1 MTTPHP
7 PPLPASGERAGI
19 TTLALGGILLLA
31 ALLLFPSLGVAPL
44 ERAEIYFLDAARGM
58 VERGDWLVPYYR
70 GQPFWD
76 KPALTYWLMALSFEA
91 FGCTAEAARLVPAL
105 ATLLTLLAAF
115 WLGLQ
120 SVGRRAALAGTL
132 VLATTLAFVGFG
144 RVAMS
149 DSLLALFGTLAVA
162 LGLASYAG
170 RGRWAVPLLGLVLG
184 LGFLTKGPVAVLLPG
199 LGLLALAAARW
210 RFAGLRPPLRPGPLA
225 LAAAL
230 FAVAGLG
237 WFAAV
242 YARLGSGPLEWFFL
256 RENLQRF
263 AGSTYDAGRPPW
275 YYLVTYLA
283 QGAPW
288 SLFLPLALVRLLG
301 PQGARGAE
309 ERGARLL
316 LVWVGLMLVPLS
328 LSRGKID
335 YYLLPLYPALALVIG
350 QTLVGRPW
358 GRLERHWARAVLLL
372 VALGAGLALR
382 LPAAIP
388 AGWLPPDGQL
398 RAVTVA
404 AGLLALLLAGA
415 SLRPRPA
422 ATLGLLSVAL
432 AALFLVLTTVFLPA
446 FRASQPN
453 AQIVED
459 VLREKAYQPDLRL
472 TLCEDPV
479 RVQRDVLFE
488 ARIAVDEHCDLY
500 APIASRLPFLLL
512 LDHDERVLGRTTG
525 LRHVRTYTYLPATAF
540 GLRGLVEGLEPRRAE
555 LYANFRTDDPVAQL
569 KARKEYRRYLRD
581 LEAREELERLRASG
595 ELQRRRARRL
605 ARRKGLA
612 PPSPAP

>member
-1 MTTPHP
+1 M
-7 PPLPASGERAGI
+7 
-19 TTLALGGILLLA
+19 
-31 ALLLFPSLGVAPL
+31 APL

-91 FGCTAEAARLVPAL
+91 FGFTAEAARLVPAL
-105 ATLLTLLAAF
+105 ATLLALLAAF
-115 WLGLQ
+115 WLGRET
-120 SVGRRAALAGTL
+120 VGRRAALAGTL
-132 VLATTLAFVGFG
+132 VLATTLPFVGFG

-149 DSLLALFGTLAVA
+149 DSLLALFGTLAMA

-184 LGFLTKGPVAVLLPG
+184 LGFLTKGPVALLLPG
-199 LGLLALAAARW
+199 LGLLALAATRW
-210 RFAGLRPPLRPGPLA
+210 RGEGLWPPLRPGRLA

-237 WFAAV
+237 WFAVV

-263 AGSTYDAGRPPW
+263 AASTYDAGRPPW

-288 SLFLPLALVRLLG
+288 ALFLPLALLRLL
-301 PQGARGAE
+301 ARAKVERSGE

-316 LVWVGLMLVPLS
+316 LLWVGLMLVPLS

-335 YYLLPLYPALALVIG
+335 YYLLPLYPPLALV
-350 QTLVGRPW
+350 VGHALAARPW
-358 GRLERHWARAVLLL
+358 GPLERWWARAVLLL

-382 LPAAIP
+382 LPSAIP
-388 AGWLPPDGQL
+388 SAWLPPADEL
-398 RAVTVA
+398 RWVGAG

-422 ATLGLLSVAL
+422 ATLGLLAAGL
-432 AALFLVLTTVFLPA
+432 AALFLALTTVFLPA
-446 FRASQPN
+446 FRAGQPN
-453 AQIVED
+453 AEIVAD
-459 VLREKAYQPDLRL
+459 VLREKGWEPELRL
-472 TLCEDPV
+472 ALCEDPV
-479 RVQRDVLFE
+479 RVQRDLLFE
-488 ARIAVDEHCDLY
+488 ARIAVDERCDLY
-500 APIASRLPFLLL
+500 APIASKLPFLLL
-512 LDHDERVLGRTTG
+512 LDQDERVLGRSTG

-540 GLRGLVEGLEPRRAE
+540 GLRGLAEGLAARRAE
-555 LYANFRTDDPVAQL
+555 LYANFQTGDPVARL
-569 KARKEYRRYLRD
+569 KAQKERRRYWSELQ
-581 LEAREELERLRASG
+581 AREQREQLRASG
-595 ELQRRRARRL
+595 ELRRRKQARRD
-605 ARRKGLA
+605 ARRQAA
-612 PPSPAP
+612 PLP